1 MVNGLFCSAL
11 HVCRHSNCFS
21 GLVTFNCSQTD
32 SRGCCAS
39 CQSAHREQF
48 GGFSISLKDI
58 FRDAAGHWTVTFWL
72 VDNPLYLLSHSR
84 PHHPEGNMRIHTES
98 SFLNVYLFWFL
109 SSSVTEDMFVFQDVI
124 SGFEKKK
131 FWHFTAQVTNQLIMK
146 IINGLTDNVETV
158 DCSAVFQRRPFV
170 EPHRSSSVATT
181 LQSQLPSL
189 QNPLVCRSLIPA
201 YCTDYQICV
210 KRSFTSL

>member
-1 MVNGLFCSAL
+1 MDFSVALFMFADTQIA
-11 HVCRHSNCFS
+11 F
-21 GLVTFNCSQTD
+21 QD
-32 SRGCCAS
+32 
-39 CQSAHREQF
+39 
-48 GGFSISLKDI
+48 
-58 FRDAAGHWTVTFWL
+58 
-72 VDNPLYLLSHSR
+72 LSHSTVHKLIAEAAVQAANLLIRNNLGGSVFRSRIFSRCSWPLNSNLLISGR
-84 PHHPEGNMRIHTES
+84 PSLPPEPQPAPSSWGEHENPYWVQLLKCVFVLV
-98 SFLNVYLFWFL
+98 SFLLCDRRHVC
-109 SSSVTEDMFVFQDVI
+109 V
-124 SGFEKKK
+124 SGR
-131 FWHFTAQVTNQLIMK
+131 HAQVTNQLIMK